1 MSEPTEYRHFTHR
14 NPGSHPSDERPDRIP
29 TLRSSQPGVEF
40 AASAKRSVN
49 RAGSRGRSRN
59 TVGMRLRPI
68 RSRLAAVVGGSVL
81 VLAAC
86 GGGESSGE
94 SAGSTLPAPPDVV
107 EVDPA
112 ADTAANQLP
121 DVVVDDIVAG
131 NKVNVRNLA
140 PSDTPILLW
149 MLAPH

>member
-1 MSEPTEYRHFTHR
+1 
-14 NPGSHPSDERPDRIP
+14 
-29 TLRSSQPGVEF
+29 
-40 AASAKRSVN
+40 VN
-49 RAGSRGRSRN
+49 RRDLRDSGGQ
-59 TVGMRLRPI
+59 TVEMRLRPT
-68 RSRLAAVVGGSVL
+68 RSRLVAVAVGSAL

-86 GGGESSGE
+86 GGGESSSE
-94 SAGSTLPAPPDVV
+94 PAGSTLPPPPDVV

-140 PSDTPILLW
+140 PADTPILLW
-149 MLAPH
+149 MWAPH

>member
-1 MSEPTEYRHFTHR
+1 M
-14 NPGSHPSDERPDRIP
+14 GWRPDCRNASASDPI
-29 TLRSSQPGVEF
+29 TPGVPLRVG
-40 AASAKRSVN
+40 SA
-49 RAGSRGRSRN
+49 
-59 TVGMRLRPI
+59 
-68 RSRLAAVVGGSVL
+68 L

-86 GGGESSGE
+86 GGGGESSSE
-94 SAGSTLPAPPDVV
+94 PAGSTLPPPPDVV

-140 PSDTPILLW
+140 PADTPILLW
-149 MLAPH
+149 MWAPH